1 MSLIDEL
8 TVTLRIGQK
17 YTFIGIVRRDFYS
30 DKMITTIEVPRSLPR
45 MKIFTSLFLPVYQ
58 YVV

>member
-58 YVV
+58 YIV

>member
-45 MKIFTSLFLPVYQ
+45 MKISTSLFLPVYQ

>member
-30 DKMITTIEVPRSLPR
+30 DKMITTIEVPRSLPH